1 MSSCSTRKSG
11 SVLSADLTGTPR
23 SVTSYTSSHVR
34 GNVTPKCAS
43 VENLSILKD
52 TSPEGLIIKLGSQ
65 KRRKQTNIKS
75 VVHRNKEKINPMVLE
90 TLIRPEEVD
99 DSLCPVCQKTT
110 GGQMVQCDECDKWCH
125 CSCVGFI
132 MDAKASKKSFYC
144 PKCSKCNS

>member
-1 MSSCSTRKSG
+1 
-11 SVLSADLTGTPR
+11 
-23 SVTSYTSSHVR
+23 
-34 GNVTPKCAS
+34 
-43 VENLSILKD
+43 
-52 TSPEGLIIKLGSQ
+52 
-65 KRRKQTNIKS
+65 
-75 VVHRNKEKINPMVLE
+75 MVLE

-125 CSCVGFI
+125 CSCVVSFKRTKCILVKYLNLFQGFI